1 MRVLSAHGENL
12 PVLSL
17 RQIGSDIACAFVVL
31 ALVFLSFA
39 HTPVSAAAPHD
50 VLTAAVDQSWC
61 GDAPDS
67 DGKAHAPCHAC
78 RLGAA
83 ADQPPPCDFALPARL
98 VATVAYGALPVLHLP
113 AKPLTQYAAR
123 GPPQA

>member
-1 MRVLSAHGENL
+1 MQSLT
-12 PVLSL
+12 L
-17 RQIGSDIACAFVVL
+17 RQMWIETLRAGLVL

-39 HTPVSAAAPHD
+39 HAPVSAAAPHD
-50 VLTAAVDQSWC
+50 ILTAAIDQSYC
-61 GDAPDS
+61 GDVPDS

-83 ADQPPPCDFALPARL
+83 ADLPPPCDMPLPTRL
-98 VATVAYGALPVLHLP
+98 VGTVAYGALAVLHLP
-113 AKPLTQYAAR
+113 TKPLARYSAR